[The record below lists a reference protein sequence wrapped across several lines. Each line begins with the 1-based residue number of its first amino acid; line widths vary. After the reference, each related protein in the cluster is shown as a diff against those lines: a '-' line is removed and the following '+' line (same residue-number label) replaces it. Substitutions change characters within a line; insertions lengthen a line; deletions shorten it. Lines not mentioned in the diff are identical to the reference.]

1 LSLRLLPVLSKSEDK
16 LLLVLYKMLLKRVVV
31 PLQLR

>member
-1 LSLRLLPVLSKSEDK
+1 MSLRLLPVPSKSEDK
-16 LLLVLYKMLLKRVVV
+16 LLLVLLKMLLKRVAI

>member
-1 LSLRLLPVLSKSEDK
+1 LSLRLWPVPSKSEDK
-16 LLLVLYKMLLKRVVV
+16 LLLVLLKMLLKRVAV